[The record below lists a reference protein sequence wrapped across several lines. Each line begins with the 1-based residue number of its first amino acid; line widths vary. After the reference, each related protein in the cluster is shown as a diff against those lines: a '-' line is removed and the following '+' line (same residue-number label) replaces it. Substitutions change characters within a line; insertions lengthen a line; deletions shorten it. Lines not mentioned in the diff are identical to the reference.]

1 MCIHV
6 KLLYPILFC
15 FVFLFSFFFFMKV
28 GEARSLD
35 RDVVETGLTFAG
47 FAVSNKSFYFLAVV
61 ISYPTQDQKKKGSC
75 LIIHLL
81 VVTFCTLVILHAGN
95 NRYLTA
101 L

>member
-15 FVFLFSFFFFMKV
+15 FVFLCSFFFFMKV

-61 ISYPTQDQKKKGSC
+61 ISYPTLDQKKKA
-75 LIIHLL
+75 L
-81 VVTFCTLVILHAGN
+81 V
-95 NRYLTA
+95 
-101 L
+101 